1 MVEGKGIMPTSFSSC
16 VGNRSGPKALSEGE
30 EIWKR
35 GEERKSRLL
44 PPAFPPSPSPSPLL
58 PTSFLGLSDSRTNQG
73 DAGGHCLFGGKS
85 EKFTNVES
93 ASKMQKKSFK
103 CENDRVTIY

>member
-73 DAGGHCLFGGKS
+73 RRRRRGGTLSLWGEERKIHQCRI
-85 EKFTNVES
+85 
-93 ASKMQKKSFK
+93 SFK
-103 CENDRVTIY
+103 NVKKFQM